1 MRRYQHLTTLF
12 ALLSTLIL
20 ISFNQA
26 TAYAHERVEI
36 GPYIVIVGWVN
47 EPAIV
52 GERNALFL
60 EITENDEPVTG
71 VEGSLDAELL
81 YAGRTFRSNLTP
93 SLTPGQYT
101 VEFFPTVRGQYAV
114 RLFGS
119 IGDTEVEEVVEP
131 EEVFS
136 AARIQFPEPEPSVRE
151 LQKETQQQIDE
162 LAARLQTAQLVAY
175 LGAGAGLVGIA
186 LAVWSL
192 RRKQKT
198 SN

>member
-1 MRRYQHLTTLF
+1 MRHYQRLAGSL
-12 ALLSTLIL
+12 ALLLALLLIGV
-20 ISFNQA
+20 NQKIA
-26 TAYAHERVEI
+26 RAHERVEI
-36 GPYIVIVGWVN
+36 GPYVIVVGWVN

-60 EITENDEPVTG
+60 EVTENDEPVTG
-71 VEGSLDAELL
+71 VEATLDAELL
-81 YAGRTFRSNLTP
+81 YGGRTFRSNLTP
-93 SLTPGQYT
+93 SLTPAQYT
-101 VEFFPTVRGQYAV
+101 VEFIPTVRGQYDV

-119 IGDTEVEEVVEP
+119 IEDTDLDEVVAP

-136 AARIQFPEPEPSVRE
+136 ADRIQFPEPEPSVRE
-151 LQKETQQQIDE
+151 LQRETQQQIDE
-162 LAARLQTAQLVAY
+162 LEARLQTAQVVAY
-175 LGAGAGLVGIA
+175 IGVGAGLVGIA

>member
-1 MRRYQHLTTLF
+1 MRRFQF
-12 ALLSTLIL
+12 IIALLLTLALNVLGQKIAL
-20 ISFNQA
+20 
-26 TAYAHERVEI
+26 AHERVEI
-36 GPYIVIVGWVN
+36 GPYVVIVGWVN

-60 EITENDEPVTG
+60 EITENDEPVIG
-71 VEGSLDAELL
+71 VEATLDAELL
-81 YAGRTFRSNLTP
+81 YGGRTFRSNLTP
-93 SLTPGQYT
+93 SLTSGQYT
-101 VEFFPTVRGQYAV
+101 VEFFPTVRGQYSV

-119 IGDTEVEEVVEP
+119 IGEIEVDEVVEP

-136 AARIQFPEPEPSVRE
+136 AERIQFPEPEPSVRE
-151 LQKETQQQIDE
+151 LQRETQQQMDALE
-162 LAARLQTAQLVAY
+162 NRLQTAQTVAY
-175 LGAGAGLVGIA
+175 LGAGSGLVGIV

>member
-1 MRRYQHLTTLF
+1 MRRFQF
-12 ALLSTLIL
+12 IIALLLTLALNVLGQKIAL
-20 ISFNQA
+20 
-26 TAYAHERVEI
+26 AHERVEI
-36 GPYIVIVGWVN
+36 GPYVVIVGWVN

-71 VEGSLDAELL
+71 VEATLDAELL
-81 YAGRTFRSNLTP
+81 YGGRTFRSNLTP
-93 SLTPGQYT
+93 SLTSGQYT
-101 VEFFPTVRGQYAV
+101 VEFFPTVRGQYSV

-119 IGDTEVEEVVEP
+119 IGETELDEVVEP

-136 AARIQFPEPEPSVRE
+136 AERIQFPEAEPSVRE
-151 LQKETQQQIDE
+151 LQRETQQQMDALE
-162 LAARLQTAQLVAY
+162 NRLQTAQTVAY
-175 LGAGAGLVGIA
+175 LGAGSGLVGIV

>member
-1 MRRYQHLTTLF
+1 MRSYQRIL
-12 ALLSTLIL
+12 ALLLALTIVVFGRKMAL
-20 ISFNQA
+20 
-26 TAYAHERVEI
+26 AHERVEI
-36 GPYIVIVGWVN
+36 GPYVIVVGWVN

-71 VEGSLDAELL
+71 VEATLDAELL
-81 YAGRTFRSNLTP
+81 YGGRTFRSNLTP

-101 VEFFPTVRGQYAV
+101 VEFIPTVRGQYDV

-119 IGDTEVEEVVEP
+119 IEDTDLDEVVAP

-136 AARIQFPEPEPSVRE
+136 ADRIQFPEPEPSVRE
-151 LQKETQQQIDE
+151 LQRETQQQIDE
-162 LAARLQTAQLVAY
+162 LEARLQTAQLVAY
-175 LGAGAGLVGIA
+175 IGVGVGLVGIA
-186 LAVWSL
+186 LAIWSL